1 MVSDKR
7 FIDNNML
14 VLAVDIA
21 VSLMLGLR
29 GHMYIYIYIYIGM
42 QVCRYV
48 GMYALIEGDA

>member
-29 GHMYIYIYIYIGM
+29 GHIYIYILCMY
-42 QVCRYV
+42 VC
-48 GMYALIEGDA
+48 MYALIEGDA